1 MRERQVMGAI
11 VGAGRSQRL
20 EGAFTAT
27 LGVLVFA
34 VLMIL
39 GAHVRIPLPWTP
51 VPLTLQT
58 LFLSLAGAALG
69 GGLGALSQALYLG
82 LGASGLP
89 VFTGGAAAA
98 ALLGPTAG
106 YLIGFVPA
114 AALTGR
120 LIHRTPA
127 PGILRIFGGMA
138 AGILVV
144 HACGAF
150 WLSWSWQLT
159 PGQALLQG
167 VVPFIPGDLLKAA
180 AAAALF
186 RGYRRM
192 ARPRSS

>member
-11 VGAGRSQRL
+11 VGAGRAQRL

-27 LGVLVFA
+27 LGVLGFA

-69 GGLGALSQALYLG
+69 GGLGALSQVLYLG

-98 ALLGPTAG
+98 AFLGPTAG

-120 LIHRTPA
+120 LIHRAPA

-138 AGILVV
+138 AGMLVV
-144 HACGAF
+144 YACGAF
-150 WLSWSWQLT
+150 WLSWTLQLA
-159 PGQALLQG
+159 PQHALLQG
-167 VVPFIPGDLLKAA
+167 VVPFLPGDLLKVAA
-180 AAAALF
+180 AAVLF
-186 RGYRRM
+186 RAYRRTD
-192 ARPRSS
+192 RPAHS